1 MKVIEELQQK
11 IHDSMDSIEAIQ
23 GEKFK
28 QLLSLLMTS
37 SQHMRFMAMLVHRN
51 EKDKMIRKAAE
62 HAAETLSMAST
73 LLAESYQMTE
83 EQMQEMMKWVE
94 TFDGHIEKAMKEANH
109 G

>member
-11 IHDSMDSIEAIQ
+11 INESMDSIEAIQ

-37 SQHMRFMAMLVHRN
+37 SQHMRFMSMLVHKY
-51 EKDKMIRKAAE
+51 EKDKMVKKAGE
-62 HAAETLSMAST
+62 HAAEVLSMAST
-73 LLAESYQMTE
+73 LLAASYEMSEKQME
-83 EQMQEMMKWVE
+83 EMMKWVE
-94 TFDGHIEKAMKEANH
+94 TFDGHIEQAMKEANH

>member
-11 IHDSMDSIEAIQ
+11 INESMDSVEAIQ

-28 QLLSLLMTS
+28 QLLSLLMTA
-37 SQHMRFMAMLVHRN
+37 SQHMRFMSMLVHKYD
-51 EKDKMIRKAAE
+51 KDKMVKKAAE

-73 LLAESYQMTE
+73 LLAESYEMTE
-83 EQMQEMMKWVE
+83 EQMAEMMKWME
-94 TFDGHIEKAMKEANH
+94 TFDGHIAQAIKEADH